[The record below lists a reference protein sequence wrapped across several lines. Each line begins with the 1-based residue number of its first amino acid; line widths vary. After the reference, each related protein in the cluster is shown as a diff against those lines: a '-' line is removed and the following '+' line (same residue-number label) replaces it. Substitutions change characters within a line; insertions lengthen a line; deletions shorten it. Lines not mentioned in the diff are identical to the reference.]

1 MGRHYRRSV
10 SSQPAVVAE
19 QDSSD
24 PYAAYLSWVERGK
37 PTLTGGGSTSARPE
51 AGTVLL
57 TEHVQVQELS
67 GVVPAPAKPSAWQR
81 LVDTFRR

>member
-10 SSQPAVVAE
+10 SSQPAAVAE

-37 PTLTGGGSTSARPE
+37 PSLSGGGASSARPE
-51 AGTVLL
+51 ASTVLM
-57 TEHVQVQELS
+57 TDHVQVQELS
-67 GVVPAPAKPSAWQR
+67 GLPAIEKKSSPWQR
-81 LVDTFRR
+81 LVGAFRR

>member
-24 PYAAYLSWVERGK
+24 PYAAYLSWVERGM
-37 PTLTGGGSTSARPE
+37 PSLNGGGAAAARP
-51 AGTVLL
+51 
-57 TEHVQVQELS
+57 
-67 GVVPAPAKPSAWQR
+67 
-81 LVDTFRR
+81 

>member
-1 MGRHYRRSV
+1 
-10 SSQPAVVAE
+10 VVAE

-37 PTLTGGGSTSARPE
+37 PSLNGGGASSARPE
-51 AGTVLL
+51 AGTVLM

-67 GVVPAPAKPSAWQR
+67 GLVAAPKKNSPWQR
-81 LVDTFRR
+81 LVGAFRR

>member
-1 MGRHYRRSV
+1 
-10 SSQPAVVAE
+10 VVAE

-37 PTLTGGGSTSARPE
+37 PSLNGGGASSARPE
-51 AGTVLL
+51 AGTVLM

-67 GVVPAPAKPSAWQR
+67 GLVPAEKKNSPWQR
-81 LVDTFRR
+81 LVGAFRR

>member
-10 SSQPAVVAE
+10 SSQPAAVAD

-37 PTLTGGGSTSARPE
+37 PSLNGGGASGARPE
-51 AGTVLL
+51 AGTVMM
-57 TEHVQVQELS
+57 TEHVQVQGLS
-67 GVVPAPAKPSAWQR
+67 GLAAPKKQSAWHR
-81 LVDTFRR
+81 LVDSFRR

>member
-10 SSQPAVVAE
+10 SSQPAAVAE

-24 PYAAYLSWVERGK
+24 PYAAYLSWVERGR
-37 PTLTGGGSTSARPE
+37 PSLSGGGAALALPE

-67 GVVPAPAKPSAWQR
+67 GSLTAAPATSPWQR
-81 LVDTFRR
+81 LAGLFRR